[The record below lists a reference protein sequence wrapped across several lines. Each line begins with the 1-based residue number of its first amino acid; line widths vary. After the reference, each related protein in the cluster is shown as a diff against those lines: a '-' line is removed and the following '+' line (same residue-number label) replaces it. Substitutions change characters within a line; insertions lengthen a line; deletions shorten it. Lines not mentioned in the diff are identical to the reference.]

1 MSFLG
6 DLFSCGRARRTRETS
21 TEPLET
27 NDATPE
33 PVNAHGTTATTDH
46 PTIEKPNN
54 ILASNEDGI
63 ERVAG
68 QVRADVQP
76 DVEKRGS
83 GLTKDGDIELAVI
96 SEKSKPTTGW
106 MVEQRVLVTA
116 TPATKQDTSVPEP
129 EQEPE
134 EKHEQEHETRAPT
147 PPVRCATPEQ
157 EPWNSTPVAQAAE
170 PEVSDIAISNP
181 VQCATPEPETRA
193 TTPDVT
199 AVHEQT
205 SEQAITLVQDE
216 TLEPALAEPA
226 SSTVELDDAV
236 EHVPTS
242 KKSAP
247 VQLLDLPP
255 GMSDHSRLPH
265 TCTNETQR

>member
-54 ILASNEDGI
+54 IPASNEDGI

-68 QVRADVQP
+68 QVRVDVQP

-96 SEKSKPTTGW
+96 PEKSKMSP
-106 MVEQRVLVTA
+106 VYL
-116 TPATKQDTSVPEP
+116 PAMRPSP
-129 EQEPE
+129 
-134 EKHEQEHETRAPT
+134 
-147 PPVRCATPEQ
+147 
-157 EPWNSTPVAQAAE
+157 
-170 PEVSDIAISNP
+170 
-181 VQCATPEPETRA
+181 
-193 TTPDVT
+193 
-199 AVHEQT
+199 
-205 SEQAITLVQDE
+205 
-216 TLEPALAEPA
+216 
-226 SSTVELDDAV
+226 
-236 EHVPTS
+236 
-242 KKSAP
+242 
-247 VQLLDLPP
+247 
-255 GMSDHSRLPH
+255 
-265 TCTNETQR
+265 